1 MGLAALGLSRT
12 QTNCEANHSLFLL
25 LKGQWPILLWFRF
38 VHFEGIK
45 PPLKKNETQTIRDKA
60 RSPNPCSRPKTH
72 GLAGFVKDSKPHPP
86 KQPKQVKRQKL
97 EDTQLQ
103 IAL

>member
-1 MGLAALGLSRT
+1 MNA
-12 QTNCEANHSLFLL
+12 
-25 LKGQWPILLWFRF
+25 
-38 VHFEGIK
+38 
-45 PPLKKNETQTIRDKA
+45 TQTIRDKA